1 MPFSAENLLREIIC
15 GPLTY
20 FLYYFSTKSPP
31 QKKEKKKESFAHPKM
46 SHIIRV
52 EGNLQDVGDTKQR
65 LKYYSR
71 LDAGPGSENRRL
83 DNFFF
88 ISL

>member
-1 MPFSAENLLREIIC
+1 MARLGCPPIRTIFC
-15 GPLTY
+15 
-20 FLYYFSTKSPP
+20 STKPP
-31 QKKEKKKESFAHPKM
+31 PAPKIFAHPKM
-46 SHIIRV
+46 SHIIWV

-83 DNFFF
+83 DNFFSSYFFVDF
-88 ISL
+88 I